1 MAAAF
6 LSGRYG
12 SNRWLTR
19 RTLALLPML
28 ALALGACKS
37 TSEGGDSSESC
48 IGISNG
54 AKDLLKLQQQIG
66 GGAVNN
72 TLMESELDDMIQNL
86 QNAVSAAPT
95 NSPTFRSNLLTA
107 IADAQAMKAALQANN
122 SATAGAKL
130 NALDGD
136 FSDLGNDCS

>member
-19 RTLALLPML
+19 RTLALLPAL
-28 ALALGACKS
+28 ALALGASKS

-66 GGAVNN
+66 GGASNN

-86 QNAVSAAPT
+86 ENAISAAPT
-95 NSPTFRSNLLTA
+95 SSPTFRSNLLTA